1 MVCFLMH
8 FFFKFFSFIVLLYFV
23 NLDEDGSRPASAAPA
38 QAPIMGVAGEVM
50 PSQDLINNLDSA
62 SIADSNEFAPSPPI
76 YFRSFI
82 FSPDVL
88 IRFDYHGKGVI
99 DLSQGPSLLGLLE
112 GLIQI
117 NCSQL
122 TLKRLSHRHG

>member
-1 MVCFLMH
+1 MVPA
-8 FFFKFFSFIVLLYFV
+8 FFQILSIILYKLIFA
-23 NLDEDGSRPASAAPA
+23 DEEGGRPAPVVQA

-50 PSQDLINNLDSA
+50 PPQDFVNNSDAA
-62 SIADSNEFAPSPPI
+62 SIADSSDFAPSPPV
-76 YFRSFI
+76 YFRSFS

-88 IRFDYHGKGVI
+88 IRFDYHGKGQI
-99 DLSQGPSLLGLLE
+99 DLSQGPSLLGLME

-122 TLKRLSHRHG
+122 TLKRLSHRHGYFHGH